1 MTPPLSFRVSSR
13 PTNCSVYKT
22 GNKQLPRPIP
32 KPFAVKPSITGVST
46 SKTALYPTDTKS
58 TGDTG
63 IPSSPLL
70 HLSESANSPPPPPL
84 LYIPAAA
91 QRVTHLREPPILQ
104 RFPSTSPSREQES
117 DRGSELRR
125 LSVDRNDGPPPL
137 KRFPPVILEHEN
149 AKRDFE
155 AVNSSTDMPFLMQKG
170 CSDFR
175 PVLSRSPN
183 GHESQ
188 AIPSAALATSG
199 KSSRSLCDLTKIS
212 QMEKEVDG
220 TTSRLRNREMPLLRR
235 HSSASEDTVCSEELM
250 KFPGRSRTI
259 NSSSSPP
266 QLQRVPAMKNA
277 DKHTRLSPLETA
289 NVDGVPGTSAGG
301 FDTSSASHE
310 SSSRVCGTSGSRLD
324 SSDGRLGSSGSPL
337 PASIGLLETSHR
349 RPEVFHPENAASRLV
364 GFDGLLSSNLSSHP
378 PRLVRHHPTSRPSFL
393 ETNLNVT
400 SLQNDTVSPGIA
412 KQRQASPL
420 AFPTNRRSAQSFQE
434 SHYTRSI
441 PIAETLPVTAR
452 QSPVFASGK
461 DRYKSTYVFATRQTF
476 LQPENEPSPVK
487 MSSLFLPG
495 KNYVDLSPV
504 HGSVHSMRHLQS
516 VSHLNQSDERRFSPR
531 SIQNHYPGPR
541 SHQSHVNLNNT
552 NAGLL
557 LANKHFNTSEGST
570 RIPSPRSDLLSRL
583 SHEPMNG
590 SCVSRVNDLSS
601 ESSYFRNQPMAIR
614 SNIPHHVNALECFP
628 PAWSHLESPY
638 SLPTVAS
645 RNTPPKPYTLSVN
658 VPSPFSS
665 DHTDVQSAESRSNSN
680 TPVLEGYSLAQ
691 VRTSDQQQVR
701 VVERTER
708 FSGAAENYK
717 NYDLPSAFQN
727 ANVPHSVRANNIF
740 NESGCSDTSVSDRSV
755 CGPYLNDQRTGDA
768 KRENSCPLLQCVEIP
783 PKTTFSKSNNPSRG
797 TPSPIARQTELQA
810 HTPSS
815 KSPNF
820 KGKKNSLTTDYNKPC
835 KSPKTTGT
843 DIAGSKQKTA
853 ICPSLDKARDSPIF
867 YPTEEEFKD
876 PVAYIKIIRHEAEKF
891 GVCVIVPPE
900 AWKVCFCCLLFFFLL
915 LFTLDS
921 SQSPWKH

>member
-32 KPFAVKPSITGVST
+32 KPFAVKPSITSVSM
-46 SKTALYPTDTKS
+46 SKTTLYPTDTKS
-58 TGDTG
+58 AGETGS
-63 IPSSPLL
+63 PSSPLS

-91 QRVTHLREPPILQ
+91 QRVTHLHEPPILQ

-117 DRGSELRR
+117 DGGSELRR

-137 KRFPPVILEHEN
+137 KRFPPVVLEHEN
-149 AKRDFE
+149 SEKDFE
-155 AVNSSTDMPFLMQKG
+155 AVKSSTDMPFLTQEG
-170 CSDFR
+170 SSDFR

-183 GHESQ
+183 GHELQ
-188 AIPSAALATSG
+188 AISSAALTTSG
-199 KSSRSLCDLTKIS
+199 KSSSSLCDLTKIS

-220 TTSRLRNREMPLLRR
+220 TTSRWRNREMPLLRR
-235 HSSASEDTVCSEELM
+235 HSSATEGTVCFEELV
-250 KFPGRSRTI
+250 KFPGSSRTI
-259 NSSSSPP
+259 SSSSSPP
-266 QLQRVPAMKNA
+266 QLQRVPAMKDA
-277 DKHTRLSPLETA
+277 DKHTRLSPFETA
-289 NVDGVPGTSAGG
+289 DVDGVPGTSAGG
-301 FDTSSASHE
+301 FDTSSAIHE
-310 SSSRVCGTSGSRLD
+310 SSSLGFGTSDSRQD

-337 PASIGLLETSHR
+337 PASIGLPEISHR
-349 RPEVFHPENAASRLV
+349 RPEVFHPENPASRLV

-378 PRLVRHHPTSRPSFL
+378 LRLVRHPTSRPSFL
-393 ETNLNVT
+393 ETNLNVA

-412 KQRQASPL
+412 NQRQASPL

-434 SHYTRSI
+434 NHYSRSI
-441 PIAETLPVTAR
+441 PIAETLPVTVR

-487 MSSLFLPG
+487 VSSLFLPA
-495 KNYVDLSPV
+495 KNYHVGLTPV

-516 VSHLNQSDERRFSPR
+516 ISDLNQSDERRFSPR
-531 SIQNHYPGPR
+531 STQNHYSGPR
-541 SHQSHVNLNNT
+541 SHESHVNLNNT
-552 NAGLL
+552 NADLS
-557 LANKHFNTSEGST
+557 LANKHLSTSEGST

-583 SHEPMNG
+583 SHEPLNG
-590 SCVSRVNDLSS
+590 SCVSRFNDLSS
-601 ESSYFRNQPMAIR
+601 ESSSFRNRPMAIR
-614 SNIPHHVNALECFP
+614 SNIPHHVNTLEYFP

-638 SLPTVAS
+638 SLPSVAS

-658 VPSPFSS
+658 LPSPFCS
-665 DHTDVQSAESRSNSN
+665 DHTEAQSAESRSNSN

-701 VVERTER
+701 VIERTER
-708 FSGAAENYK
+708 YSGAAENYR
-717 NYDLPSAFQN
+717 NYDMPNAFQN

-755 CGPYLNDQRTGDA
+755 SRPYLNDQRTDDA
-768 KRENSCPLLQCVEIP
+768 NMENSCPLLQRVEIP
-783 PKTTFSKSNNPSRG
+783 AKTTFSKSNNLSRG
-797 TPSPIARQTELQA
+797 TPSPVARQTELQA

-820 KGKKNSLTTDYNKPC
+820 KGKKNSLITDSNKPC

-843 DIAGSKQKTA
+843 DIPGSKQKTA

-867 YPTEEEFKD
+867 YPTEAEFKD
-876 PVAYIKIIRHEAEKF
+876 PAAYIKIIRHEAEKF

-900 AWKVCFCCLLFFFLL
+900 SWKVCFCLFVCLFVCF
-915 LFTLDS
+915 FTLVYIR
-921 SQSPWKH
+921 QQLI

>member
-32 KPFAVKPSITGVST
+32 KPFAVKPSITSVSMG
-46 SKTALYPTDTKS
+46 KTALYPTDTKS

-63 IPSSPLL
+63 NPSSPLS
-70 HLSESANSPPPPPL
+70 HLSESVNSPPPPPL

-91 QRVTHLREPPILQ
+91 QRVTHLHEPPILQ

-117 DRGSELRR
+117 DGGSELRR

-137 KRFPPVILEHEN
+137 KRFPPVVLEHEN
-149 AKRDFE
+149 SEKDFE
-155 AVNSSTDMPFLMQKG
+155 AVKSSTDMPFLTQKG
-170 CSDFR
+170 SSDFR

-183 GHESQ
+183 GHELQ
-188 AIPSAALATSG
+188 AISSAALTTSG
-199 KSSRSLCDLTKIS
+199 KSSSSLCDLTKIS
-212 QMEKEVDG
+212 QMEREVDG
-220 TTSRLRNREMPLLRR
+220 TTSRWRNREMPLLRR
-235 HSSASEDTVCSEELM
+235 HSSATEGTVCFEELV
-250 KFPGRSRTI
+250 KFPGSSRTI

-266 QLQRVPAMKNA
+266 QLQRVPAMKDA

-289 NVDGVPGTSAGG
+289 DVDGVPGTSAGG

-310 SSSRVCGTSGSRLD
+310 SSSRVFGTSGSRLD
-324 SSDGRLGSSGSPL
+324 SSDGRFGSSGSPL

-349 RPEVFHPENAASRLV
+349 RHEVFHPENSASRLV

-378 PRLVRHHPTSRPSFL
+378 PRLVRHPTSRPSFP
-393 ETNLNVT
+393 EKNPNVT

-412 KQRQASPL
+412 NQRQASPL

-434 SHYTRSI
+434 SHYSRSI

-461 DRYKSTYVFATRQTF
+461 DRYKSTYVFATRQTI

-487 MSSLFLPG
+487 VSSLFLPA
-495 KNYVDLSPV
+495 KNYVGLTPV
-504 HGSVHSMRHLQS
+504 HGSVHSMRNLQS
-516 VSHLNQSDERRFSPR
+516 ISDLNQSDERRFSPR
-531 SIQNHYPGPR
+531 SIQNHYSGPR
-541 SHQSHVNLNNT
+541 SHQSHINLNNT
-552 NAGLL
+552 NAGLS

-583 SHEPMNG
+583 SHEPLNG

-601 ESSYFRNQPMAIR
+601 ESSSFRNRPMGIR
-614 SNIPHHVNALECFP
+614 SNVPHLVNTPECFP

-638 SLPTVAS
+638 SLPSVAS

-658 VPSPFSS
+658 LPSPFSS
-665 DHTDVQSAESRSNSN
+665 DHTDAQSAESRSNSN

-701 VVERTER
+701 VIERTER
-708 FSGAAENYK
+708 YSGAAENYR
-717 NYDLPSAFQN
+717 NYDLPNAFQN
-727 ANVPHSVRANNIF
+727 AIVPHSVRANNIF
-740 NESGCSDTSVSDRSV
+740 NESGCSDTSASDRTVSR
-755 CGPYLNDQRTGDA
+755 PYLNDQRTGDA
-768 KRENSCPLLQCVEIP
+768 NMENSCPILQRVEIP
-783 PKTTFSKSNNPSRG
+783 AKTTVSKSNNLSRG
-797 TPSPIARQTELQA
+797 TPSPVARQTELQA
-810 HTPSS
+810 HTSSS

-820 KGKKNSLTTDYNKPC
+820 KGKKNSLIADSNKPC

-843 DIAGSKQKTA
+843 DIPGSKQKTA
-853 ICPSLDKARDSPIF
+853 ICPSLDKARDSPMF

-876 PVAYIKIIRHEAEKF
+876 PAAYIKIIRHEAEKF

-900 AWKVCFCCLLFFFLL
+900 SWKVCFCLFFLL

-921 SQSPWKH
+921 S

>member
-1 MTPPLSFRVSSR
+1 M
-13 PTNCSVYKT
+13 
-22 GNKQLPRPIP
+22 
-32 KPFAVKPSITGVST
+32 
-46 SKTALYPTDTKS
+46 
-58 TGDTG
+58 
-63 IPSSPLL
+63 
-70 HLSESANSPPPPPL
+70 
-84 LYIPAAA
+84 
-91 QRVTHLREPPILQ
+91 Q

-117 DRGSELRR
+117 DGGSELRR

-137 KRFPPVILEHEN
+137 KRFPPVVLEHEN
-149 AKRDFE
+149 SEKDFE
-155 AVNSSTDMPFLMQKG
+155 AVKSSTDMPFLTQKG
-170 CSDFR
+170 SSDFR

-183 GHESQ
+183 GHELQ
-188 AIPSAALATSG
+188 AISSAALTTSG
-199 KSSRSLCDLTKIS
+199 KSSSSLCDLTKIS
-212 QMEKEVDG
+212 QMEREVDG
-220 TTSRLRNREMPLLRR
+220 TTSRWRNREMPLLRR
-235 HSSASEDTVCSEELM
+235 HSSATEGTVCFEELV
-250 KFPGRSRTI
+250 KFPGSSRTI

-266 QLQRVPAMKNA
+266 QLQRVPAMKDA

-289 NVDGVPGTSAGG
+289 DVDGGTSAGG

-310 SSSRVCGTSGSRLD
+310 SSSRVFGTSGSRLD

-349 RPEVFHPENAASRLV
+349 RHEVFHPENSASRLV

-378 PRLVRHHPTSRPSFL
+378 PRLVRHPTSRPSFL
-393 ETNLNVT
+393 EKNLNVT

-412 KQRQASPL
+412 NQRQASPL

-434 SHYTRSI
+434 IHYSRSI

-461 DRYKSTYVFATRQTF
+461 DSYKSTYVFATRQTI

-487 MSSLFLPG
+487 VSSLFLPG
-495 KNYVDLSPV
+495 KNYVGLTPV

-516 VSHLNQSDERRFSPR
+516 ISDLNQSDERRFSPR
-531 SIQNHYPGPR
+531 SIQNHYSGPR

-552 NAGLL
+552 NAGLS

-583 SHEPMNG
+583 SHEPLNG

-601 ESSYFRNQPMAIR
+601 ESSSFRNRPMGIR
-614 SNIPHHVNALECFP
+614 SNVPHLVNTPECFP

-638 SLPTVAS
+638 SLPSVAS

-658 VPSPFSS
+658 LPAPFSS
-665 DHTDVQSAESRSNSN
+665 DHTDAQSAESRSNSN

-701 VVERTER
+701 VIERTER
-708 FSGAAENYK
+708 YSGAAENYR
-717 NYDLPSAFQN
+717 NYDLPNAFQN
-727 ANVPHSVRANNIF
+727 AIVPHSVRANNIF
-740 NESGCSDTSVSDRSV
+740 NESGCSDTSVSDRTVSR
-755 CGPYLNDQRTGDA
+755 PYLNDQRTGDA
-768 KRENSCPLLQCVEIP
+768 NMENSCPLLQRVEIP
-783 PKTTFSKSNNPSRG
+783 AKTTFSKSNNLSRG
-797 TPSPIARQTELQA
+797 TPSPVARQTELQA
-810 HTPSS
+810 HTSSS

-820 KGKKNSLTTDYNKPC
+820 KGKKNSLITDSNKPC

-843 DIAGSKQKTA
+843 DIPGSKQKTA

-876 PVAYIKIIRHEAEKF
+876 PAAYIKIIRHEAEKF

-900 AWKVCFCCLLFFFLL
+900 SWKVCFCLFVCLVFLNSCL
-915 LFTLDS
+915 
-921 SQSPWKH
+921 H